1 MMWLLIAALVIPLGL
16 DLYVP
21 VPEDNPITVE
31 NIDLGRRLFID
42 RRLSRDG
49 TIACSSC
56 HDPGRAFAGL
66 EPVARGIFGR
76 PGRRNAP
83 ALINRAWGRSFSWDG
98 RIATLEEQVVRPIE
112 DPNEMD
118 LSIDRAADR
127 VGVSPGLLARALAT
141 YVRSI
146 MSGNSPYDRYVSGD
160 RSALSDEAQI
170 GLQVFR
176 GKGNCTACHIGPTF
190 TDEQFH
196 NTGIAW
202 DGSGLFL
209 DEGRA
214 AVSGNPQDRGAFKT
228 PTLRELEHSMP
239 YMHDGSFRSLE
250 EVIEYYDRGGNP
262 NPQLDPELRPI
273 ALTTPEKRGLVVF
286 LRSLSGEVSR

>member
-1 MMWLLIAALVIPLGL
+1 MIRLLIAAIVIPLGL

-21 VPEDNPITVE
+21 VPEDNPMTVE
-31 NIDLGRRLFID
+31 NIELGRRLFND

-56 HDPGRAFAGL
+56 HDPNRAFAGS
-66 EPVARGIFGR
+66 ETVPHGIFGR
-76 PGRRNAP
+76 RGRRNAP

-98 RIATLEEQVVRPIE
+98 RVATLEVQVVRPIE

-118 LSIDRAADR
+118 LSIELAADR
-127 VGVSPGLLARALAT
+127 VGVSSGLLAGALAT

-146 MSGNSPYDRYVSGD
+146 MSGNAPYDRYVNGDSG
-160 RSALSDEAQI
+160 ALSDEAQR

-176 GKGNCTACHIGPTF
+176 GKGNCTACHIGPTL

-202 DGSGLFL
+202 NGSFL
-209 DEGRA
+209 DDGRGA
-214 AVSGNPQDRGAFKT
+214 ISGKPEDRGAFKT
-228 PTLRELEHSMP
+228 PTLREVERSAP
-239 YMHDGSFRSLE
+239 YMHDGSLGSLE
-250 EVIEYYDRGGNP
+250 EVIEYYDRGGNRHS
-262 NPQLDPELRPI
+262 QIDPELR
-273 ALTTPEKRGLVVF
+273 ALQLSALEKRGLVAF
-286 LRSLSGEVSR
+286 LRSLSGDVSQ